1 MYLIDNVEE
10 FKNHAYERIQTI
22 SHTSREDF
30 SVHQAKI
37 SQLTYSFQAA
47 FVRALKWLQ
56 LDSLTV
62 GLPTHIPLSTCPSV
76 GTGNFVRL

>member
-47 FVRALKWLQ
+47 SVRAFNKIALQ
-56 LDSLTV
+56 
-62 GLPTHIPLSTCPSV
+62 
-76 GTGNFVRL
+76 

>member
-37 SQLTYSFQAA
+37 SQLKYIFQAA
-47 FVRALKWLQ
+47 FVRAF
-56 LDSLTV
+56 
-62 GLPTHIPLSTCPSV
+62 
-76 GTGNFVRL
+76 N